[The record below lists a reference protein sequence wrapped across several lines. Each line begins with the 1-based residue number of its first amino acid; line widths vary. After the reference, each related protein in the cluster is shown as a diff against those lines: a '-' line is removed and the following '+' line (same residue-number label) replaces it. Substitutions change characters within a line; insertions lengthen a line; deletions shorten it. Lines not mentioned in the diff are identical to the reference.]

1 MSVLS
6 ASPVPLASF
15 HTWSRWIR
23 RLSACAALVASAA
36 MTAAVMS
43 PAAQAATPQAA
54 APVASAPTSQ
64 TVAAENF
71 YGSLVQQL
79 GGNAVS
85 VDSIMSNPE
94 QDPHTFE
101 ASPKVARA
109 LSKADL
115 VVYNGADYDPW
126 IASLLS
132 ASPHPG
138 RTEIVAATLLG
149 KHPGDNPHLWY
160 DPATMPSVARAVT
173 AYLVK
178 RNPSQQAVYQQRLT
192 QFLASLQPI
201 DAKIAAMRS
210 KYSGIKVSATEPV
223 FGYMAAA
230 VGLDMQN
237 ERFQLA
243 VMNGAEPSA
252 TDVAA
257 FENGL
262 KNKSIKVLIYNAQ
275 TSDQLSRRLLSMA
288 HTAGVPVVPVTETE
302 PAGKT
307 YPQWMLDQLTLL
319 DQALAHG
326 VH

>member
-1 MSVLS
+1 MSVLFRSPRARASLNALPRWVFAIGSCAAFLS
-6 ASPVPLASF
+6 ASLIA
-15 HTWSRWIR
+15 T
-23 RLSACAALVASAA
+23 
-36 MTAAVMS
+36 T
-43 PAAQAATPQAA
+43 PAHAATSTGT
-54 APVASAPTSQ
+54 APVSQ
-64 TVAAENF
+64 AVAAENF
-71 YGSLVQQL
+71 YGSLIQQL
-79 GGNAVS
+79 GGTSVN

-109 LSKADL
+109 LANADL

-126 IASLLS
+126 IGALLS

-138 RTEIVAATLLG
+138 RTEIAAATLLG
-149 KHPGDNPHLWY
+149 KHPGANPHLWY
-160 DPATMPSVARAVT
+160 DPATMPTVAKAVN

-178 RNPSQQAVYQQRLT
+178 RNPSQQALYQQRLA

-210 KYSGIKVSATEPV
+210 KYQGTPVSATEPV
-223 FGYMAAA
+223 FGYTATA
-230 VGLDMQN
+230 VGLSMQN
-237 ERFQLA
+237 ERFQMA

-262 KNKSIKVLIYNAQ
+262 KTKAIKVLIYNSQ
-275 TSDQLSRRLLSMA
+275 TSDQLSRRLLSIA
-288 HTAGVPVVPVTETE
+288 KAAGVPVVPVTETE

-307 YPQWMLDQLTLL
+307 YSQWMLDQLTLL